1 MKTTIKY
8 LAPWLAAAAIGGA
21 IALAPIAGAAATPER
36 VTTTVTPHA
45 PDTGTDP
52 LVPYGTDPQVPY
64 RLGYVNPNHDE
75 GNTTNG
81 ELDLPF

>member
-1 MKTTIKY
+1 MTPTIKY

-21 IALAPIAGAAATPER
+21 ITLAPIAGAAAPAR
-36 VTTTVTPHA
+36 VTTTVTHHD

-52 LVPYGTDPQVPY
+52 LVPYGTDPEVPY
-64 RLGYVNPNHDE
+64 RLGYINPNHDQ